1 MEAHQCVEFTCVEL
15 AASVE
20 NAATGPMEK
29 AVAGHSGGEG
39 RPCAGEGR
47 GGQVTWWRERERR
60 VAAAGKR
67 RHGER

>member
-47 GGQVTWWRERERR
+47 GGQVTW
-60 VAAAGKR
+60 
-67 RHGER
+67 